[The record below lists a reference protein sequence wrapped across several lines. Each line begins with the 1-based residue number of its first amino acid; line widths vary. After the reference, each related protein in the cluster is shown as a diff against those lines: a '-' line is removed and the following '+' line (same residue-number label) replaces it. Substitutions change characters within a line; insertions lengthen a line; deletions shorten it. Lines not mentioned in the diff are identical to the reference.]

1 MPYSTWC
8 SCEML
13 QNEFGLSNATTLG
26 WSMTFLAK
34 QPSYKYMD
42 TSMLKLVKYRRGKNN
57 ILKNKWN
64 YKECV
69 SVCCVFILLNDL

>member
-1 MPYSTWC
+1 
-8 SCEML
+8 
-13 QNEFGLSNATTLG
+13 
-26 WSMTFLAK
+26 
-34 QPSYKYMD
+34 MD